1 MIVFTDHAK
10 DKLLKEIGKL
20 GITEQTVIEI
30 LRNPD
35 ETLYDAFRNRFVTVS
50 WSHNAAV
57 IYEKTDDVLVVVT
70 VIYSSELKDIVKRR
84 RQTGRWI

>member
-35 ETLYDAFRNRFVTVS
+35 ERLYDAFRNRFVTVS
-50 WSHNAAV
+50 WSHNVAV